1 MKSSLND
8 LQPFQLITNPKNN
21 NIMRDYDKMKQE
33 GWINQHVIEQELAQ
47 ERRAAKRAFQLKK
60 AQIMANAEE
69 ICKQAMQEY
78 LQQLKRINENRDE
91 AIRQEEAIMEAKFM
105 EVAREED
112 VLRRNLHE
120 MGILNNHKDNNSDGQ

>member
-1 MKSSLND
+1 
-8 LQPFQLITNPKNN
+8 
-21 NIMRDYDKMKQE
+21 MRDYDKLKEE
-33 GWINQHVIEQELAQ
+33 GWINQHVIGQELAQ

-69 ICKQAMQEY
+69 ICEQAKQEY
-78 LQQLKRINENRDE
+78 LHQLKRINEYRDE
-91 AIRQEEAIMEAKFM
+91 AIRQEEAIMEAKIM

-112 VLRRNLHE
+112 VLRRNLYE

>member
-1 MKSSLND
+1 
-8 LQPFQLITNPKNN
+8 
-21 NIMRDYDKMKQE
+21 MKQE

-69 ICKQAMQEY
+69 ISEQAKQEY

-91 AIRQEEAIMEAKFM
+91 AIRQEEAIMEAKLM
-105 EVAREED
+105 EAAREED
-112 VLRRNLHE
+112 VLRQNLYE
-120 MGILNNHKDNNSDGQ
+120 MGILNNHKDNNSEGQ

>member
-1 MKSSLND
+1 
-8 LQPFQLITNPKNN
+8 
-21 NIMRDYDKMKQE
+21 MRDYNKMKQE
-33 GWINQHVIEQELAQ
+33 GWINQNVIEQELAQ
-47 ERRAAKRAFQLKK
+47 ERRAAKRAFHLKK

-69 ICKQAMQEY
+69 ICEQARQEY

-112 VLRRNLHE
+112 VLKRNLHE
-120 MGILNNHKDNNSDGQ
+120 MGILNNHKDNNSEGQ

>member
-1 MKSSLND
+1 
-8 LQPFQLITNPKNN
+8 
-21 NIMRDYDKMKQE
+21 MRDYDKMKQE

-60 AQIMANAEE
+60 AQIMSNAEE
-69 ICKQAMQEY
+69 ICEQARQEY

-112 VLRRNLHE
+112 VLKRNLHE

>member
-1 MKSSLND
+1 
-8 LQPFQLITNPKNN
+8 
-21 NIMRDYDKMKQE
+21 MKQE

-69 ICKQAMQEY
+69 ISEQAKQEY

-91 AIRQEEAIMEAKFM
+91 AIRQEKAIMEAKLM
-105 EVAREED
+105 EAAREED
-112 VLRRNLHE
+112 VLRQNLYE
-120 MGILNNHKDNNSDGQ
+120 MGILNNHKDNNSEGQ

>member
-1 MKSSLND
+1 
-8 LQPFQLITNPKNN
+8 
-21 NIMRDYDKMKQE
+21 MRQK

-69 ICKQAMQEY
+69 ICEQAKQEY
-78 LQQLKRINENRDE
+78 QQQLKRINENRDE

-105 EVAREED
+105 EVAKEED
-112 VLRRNLHE
+112 VLRQNLHK
-120 MGILNNHKDNNSDGQ
+120 MGILNSHKDNNTDGQ

>member
-1 MKSSLND
+1 
-8 LQPFQLITNPKNN
+8 
-21 NIMRDYDKMKQE
+21 MRDYDKMKQE

-47 ERRAAKRAFQLKK
+47 ERRDAKRAFQLKK

-69 ICKQAMQEY
+69 ICEQARQEY
-78 LQQLKRINENRDE
+78 LLQLKRINENRDE